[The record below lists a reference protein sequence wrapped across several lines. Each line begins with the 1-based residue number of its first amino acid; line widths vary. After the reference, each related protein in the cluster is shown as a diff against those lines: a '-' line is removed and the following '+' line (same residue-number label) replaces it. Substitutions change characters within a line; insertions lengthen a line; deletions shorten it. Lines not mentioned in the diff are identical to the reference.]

1 MKPLNLVITAAYYT
15 DIISL
20 YLSYKYTW
28 CDRAV
33 GPILPCTTNWV
44 YYMNIEHTLSIQRRW
59 SELCGFLLIIIIN
72 LPFMCMF
79 SEVWQQSRYNTL
91 TIPLLL
97 AILGRTSSRHTDI
110 NQAACAHTHTHTHE
124 IPSNRPQQ
132 PIYFG
137 KPRQMHWP
145 FVFASLSLSKWLI
158 WLLKEVVP

>member
-72 LPFMCMF
+72 WPFMCMF

-110 NQAACAHTHTHTHE
+110 NQAACAHTHARNSFKSSATTNIFWE
-124 IPSNRPQQ
+124 
-132 PIYFG
+132 
-137 KPRQMHWP
+137 
-145 FVFASLSLSKWLI
+145 ASANALAFCVCFSLTL
-158 WLLKEVVP
+158 